1 MKVILFANTDWYLFN
16 FRLPL
21 ADNLRA
27 RGWDILMLSPAG
39 EFAARIQNSGFRWQE
54 FSLSRRG
61 MNPFSELGALLR
73 LARLYRAEKPD
84 LVNHFTIKCVLY
96 GSLAAKLAGTRAV
109 VNHITGLGV
118 AFTNRGLRAAVL
130 RLLLRALYRL
140 ALGRTQVIFQN
151 PDDRAA
157 FLELGLVAP
166 QRTTL
171 IRSSGVDLT
180 RFTAL
185 PEPVEAAAVVLPAR
199 MLWAKGVGEFV
210 QAAQILK
217 NRGVPARFILAGDAD
232 PGNPSAVPEDQLKAW
247 HQSGIVEWWGWQE
260 DMPAVY
266 AQCNLVCLPS
276 LGEGVPR
283 SLLEAAAC
291 ARAIVATDVPGCREV
306 VRDGENGLLV
316 PPRDPQALA
325 AALEKLLLDP
335 QTRQRMGAAGR
346 ALVEKE
352 FAVEKVVDDTMKV
365 FEQLLQEKD

>member
-1 MKVILFANTDWYLFN
+1 
-16 FRLPL
+16 
-21 ADNLRA
+21 
-27 RGWDILMLSPAG
+27 
-39 EFAARIQNSGFRWQE
+39 
-54 FSLSRRG
+54 
-61 MNPFSELGALLR
+61 
-73 LARLYRAEKPD
+73 
-84 LVNHFTIKCVLY
+84 
-96 GSLAAKLAGTRAV
+96 
-109 VNHITGLGV
+109 
-118 AFTNRGLRAAVL
+118 
-130 RLLLRALYRL
+130 
-140 ALGRTQVIFQN
+140 
-151 PDDRAA
+151 
-157 FLELGLVAP
+157 
-166 QRTTL
+166 
-171 IRSSGVDLT
+171 
-180 RFTAL
+180 
-185 PEPVEAAAVVLPAR
+185 
-199 MLWAKGVGEFV
+199 MLWDKGVGEFV

-232 PGNPSAVPEDQLKAW
+232 PGNPSAVPEEQLKAW
-247 HQSGIVEWWGWQE
+247 HQSGVVEWWGWQE